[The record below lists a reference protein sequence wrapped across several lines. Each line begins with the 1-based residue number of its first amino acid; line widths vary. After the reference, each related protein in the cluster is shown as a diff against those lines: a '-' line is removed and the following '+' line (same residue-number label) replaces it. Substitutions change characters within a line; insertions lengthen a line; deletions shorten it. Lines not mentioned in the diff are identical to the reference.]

1 MLTQVTGDR
10 QAPLLPLQIGHT
22 GAKLNLEAV
31 QKHQR
36 STKRAREAEHP
47 PLRGGAARS
56 SLKRTISADSSAR
69 FSQALSQTQELIQL
83 KSRPRATTGADLHL
97 ARSDTVPSHAG
108 GRECTAK
115 GEAGRQ
121 TDPLV
126 RQEPTFREQ
135 GLGSASTA
143 EELPNKGCLCEIAA

>member
-1 MLTQVTGDR
+1 MSTRVTGDR

-56 SLKRTISADSSAR
+56 SLKRTISADFSAR

-83 KSRPRATTGADLHL
+83 KSRPRATTRADLHL
-97 ARSDTVPSHAG
+97 ARSDTVPSQAG
-108 GRECTAK
+108 GRECTAR
-115 GEAGRQ
+115 GEAGRL
-121 TDPLV
+121 TPWSG
-126 RQEPTFREQ
+126 RSPH
-135 GLGSASTA
+135 LGSKVWGAPAQLKSSQTR
-143 EELPNKGCLCEIAA
+143 AAFVK